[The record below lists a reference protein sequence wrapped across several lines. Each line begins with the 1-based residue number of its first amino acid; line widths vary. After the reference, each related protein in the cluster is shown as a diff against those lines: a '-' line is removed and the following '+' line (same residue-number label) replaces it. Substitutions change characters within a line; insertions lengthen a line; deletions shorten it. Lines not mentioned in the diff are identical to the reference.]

1 MEQYWTSPIKQT
13 FRWLVEKR
21 DFNGNTLEQREFT
34 DKQKADDFLSQT
46 NYYIN
51 GVLTHS
57 SN

>member
-1 MEQYWTSPIKQT
+1 MEHYWTSPIKQT

-21 DFNGNTLEQREFT
+21 DFNGNTLEQREFN
-34 DKQKADDFLSQT
+34 DESKANAFLSQT
-46 NYYIN
+46 KYYIN

>member
-1 MEQYWTSPIKQT
+1 MEHYWTSPIKQT
-13 FRWLVEKR
+13 FHWLVEKR

-34 DKQKADDFLSQT
+34 DKSKADAFLSQT